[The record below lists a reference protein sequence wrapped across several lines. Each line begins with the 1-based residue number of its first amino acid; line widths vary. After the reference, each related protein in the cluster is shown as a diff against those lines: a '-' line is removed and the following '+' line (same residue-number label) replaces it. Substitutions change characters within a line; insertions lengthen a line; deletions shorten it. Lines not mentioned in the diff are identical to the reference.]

1 MGNKAKEKL
10 IEMRKERCLS
20 QKDMAERL
28 NMDISGYCKR
38 ENGQTKMSLNQWA
51 KSAQILDVPLEDI
64 YEPDDTQSVTFN
76 DSTLGNFCA
85 INNNS
90 VSMNVSEAF
99 IEILLKYIIRL
110 DEKITE
116 LEKLKTK

>member
-116 LEKLKTK
+116 LEKLKMK